1 MRILITVLFAIGC
14 LSGLAQ
20 EGVLTFGVQFRPLV
34 PNRFV
39 DFSDLVVEGE
49 GMNGVWS
56 PELSLNFGG
65 VVRYGI
71 TRAISIESGINVIRR
86 RYTVFAV
93 ADDLGL
99 NEGVVNRFDG
109 YEIPIQAL
117 YYVRLGDKLW
127 MNASGGI
134 SLDMYPSNTF
144 STAQAQRDTTFYQ
157 IEQFTARRSWLQI
170 AVQANYGFEYRTKES
185 GYFYLGA
192 SYHQPFSAM
201 AISES
206 VIRWDG
212 GVRRSI
218 TALSGA
224 YFTFD
229 FRYFFHEDPDRR
241 PKR

>member
-192 SYHQPFSAM
+192 SYHQPFSDM